1 MSRGK
6 EISFIEE
13 NINFN
18 ISTFIKMLMDSIFFI
33 PLEKGFYV
41 EKMTKEFFL
50 IFYSKK
56 FKVLPFMFKPLIYLK
71 LIFNPCEV
79 DIYSLLPS
87 CKLLL
92 SA

>member
-18 ISTFIKMLMDSIFFI
+18 ISTFIKMLMDSIFCI

-41 EKMTKEFFL
+41 EKMTKEFFSYIL
-50 IFYSKK
+50 F
-56 FKVLPFMFKPLIYLK
+56 
-71 LIFNPCEV
+71 
-79 DIYSLLPS
+79 
-87 CKLLL
+87 
-92 SA
+92 